1 MTSVGKKQIKCIG
14 DTCPCM
20 EECPL
25 TMVFGLIG
33 GKWKIAVLCALHNDG
48 PLRYNALKRK
58 IRGITNTML
67 AATLKELCDADLVLR
82 IQYEEMPVRVEYS
95 TTPAVDELSPILMQ
109 LAMWGAEK
117 LALR

>member
-1 MTSVGKKQIKCIG
+1 MTTVGKKQTKCVG

-25 TMVFGLIG
+25 TTVFSVIG

-48 PLRYNALKRK
+48 PLRYNILKRK

-67 AATLKELCDADLVLR
+67 AGTLRELCDAGLVR
-82 IQYEEMPVRVEYS
+82 RTQYEEMPVRVEYS
-95 TTPAVDELSPILMQ
+95 TTAAVDELSSILKQ
-109 LAMWGAEK
+109 LAMWGIDK
-117 LALR
+117 LM